1 MSALVRIC
9 RIALPFFSGVMSKPV
24 IFMGSFREL
33 GIEFA
38 ILSLAHCLNWD
49 FWDWGD
55 YWEVVL
61 VVGGCCGD
69 GLV

>member
-1 MSALVRIC
+1 MW
-9 RIALPFFSGVMSKPV
+9 
-24 IFMGSFREL
+24 L

-49 FWDWGD
+49 FWD

-61 VVGGCCGD
+61 VVGGAVGMGWYEPPASRASLARLPFLLRKKGREGSSG
-69 GLV
+69 GLFG